1 MTKII
6 LGYEKINKQTSE
18 GFRFNGRINPSLIPV
33 SLTDYSASS
42 NDEGSKSF
50 IQQSIIFN
58 CFPDQDSTLH
68 VTLGLNSNS
77 SMYEIKEISEIG
89 SEETYFYPIHMLSIH
104 TYIKYTSHIA
114 VSDKVLNDAKN
125 RKCFIVLSYPY
136 EGNLY
141 YRKHNL
147 SLLIEKLGIPKENIL
162 VLHADNN
169 SENFL
174 DCPFTYV
181 PINLFPWWVE
191 YFSDVDDIVEY
202 KHERLFSCFNRRM
215 RVDRLQLLSYLK
227 RGNLINDGFISC
239 GDVNEQDLS
248 RIDSTDS
255 EKLFLKNLEGSSP
268 DNLIISGPAKV
279 NPAMNVNF
287 EIASRTFLTVVP
299 ETETRTNNILYFTE
313 KTFKPILM
321 GHPFIIYGG
330 LHSLKKLKE
339 FGYKTF
345 DKWWDESYDD
355 TVNFVDNANK
365 ITQIL
370 LSLKSKS
377 LSELKIIRDDMSETL
392 RYNQTLFLNT
402 IRNKSPDD
410 TFIDTLRKFV

>member
-1 MTKII
+1 MNKII

-33 SLTDYSASS
+33 SLTDYGTN
-42 NDEGSKSF
+42 NDIDSKSF
-50 IQQSIIFN
+50 TQQSIIFN
-58 CFPDQDSTLH
+58 SFPEQDSTLH
-68 VTLGLNSNS
+68 VTLGLNNNS
-77 SMYEIKEISEIG
+77 SIYEIKEISEID
-89 SEETYFYPIHMLSIH
+89 SNETYFYPIHILALY
-104 TYIKYTSHIA
+104 TYMQYTSHIA

-125 RKCFIVLSYPY
+125 GKCFIVLSYPN

-141 YRKHNL
+141 YRKQGV

-169 SENFL
+169 TENFL
-174 DCPFTYV
+174 DCAFTYV
-181 PINLFPWWVE
+181 PINLFPWWIE
-191 YFSDVDDIVEY
+191 RFSNVSDIVEY
-202 KHERLFSCFNRRM
+202 DHERLFSCFNRRM

-227 RGNLINDGFISC
+227 RYDLINDGFVSC
-239 GDVNEQDLS
+239 GDVDEHALS
-248 RIDSTDS
+248 MIDSTNS
-255 EKLFLKNLEGSSP
+255 EKLFLKNFQGTSP
-268 DNLIISGPAKV
+268 DNLIISGPAQV
-279 NPAMNVNF
+279 NPANDVNF
-287 EIASRTFLTVVP
+287 EIAKRTFLTVVP
-299 ETETRTNNILYFTE
+299 ETETRQDNIVYFTE

-355 TVNFVDNANK
+355 TANFVDRSKK

-370 LSLKSKS
+370 LSLKAKP
-377 LSELKIIRDDMSETL
+377 LAEIKIIRDDMSETL
-392 RYNQTLFLNT
+392 RFNQNLFLNT
-402 IRNKSPDD
+402 IRNNKPDD
-410 TFIDTLRKFV
+410 IFINTLRKFI